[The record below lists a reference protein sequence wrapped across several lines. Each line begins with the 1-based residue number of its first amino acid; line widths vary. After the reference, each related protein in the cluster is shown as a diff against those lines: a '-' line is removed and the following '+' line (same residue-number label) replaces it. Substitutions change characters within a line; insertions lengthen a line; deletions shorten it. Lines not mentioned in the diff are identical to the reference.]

1 MIDIFLSHTGDYGDG
16 DDGGDGG
23 DGDDGGDGG
32 DGGDDDDGGDCV
44 CWQPALDI
52 SSFSL
57 TRLIGRASLDHD

>member
-1 MIDIFLSHTGDYGDG
+1 MATGDDG
-16 DDGGDGG
+16 DDGVDVVDGVDGDGG
-23 DGDDGGDGG
+23 DAGDAGDDNV
-32 DGGDDDDGGDCV
+32 DCV